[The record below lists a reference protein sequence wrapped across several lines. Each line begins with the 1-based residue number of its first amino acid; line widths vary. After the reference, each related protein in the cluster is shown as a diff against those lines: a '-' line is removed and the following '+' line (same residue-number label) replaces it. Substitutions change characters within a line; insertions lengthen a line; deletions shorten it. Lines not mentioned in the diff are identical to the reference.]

1 MAKRILIAS
10 ANPWSFALAV
20 EGQLAREHASDAVD
34 LLDLWSICG
43 RFSPHW
49 SRRDRLIERLNRKIA
64 RFIRPVISGREITR
78 EVQPNHSA
86 VPPMPSDV
94 STLRHYR
101 PDDVPVGLAIL
112 SSVFELTTVH
122 GARRPSDYGGAFE
135 DAWRSAH
142 LSLQVGKAVEN
153 LGYDR
158 IYIFG
163 GRHCY
168 SRPFVDAVAKTSEVL
183 RYEQGGTGTA
193 FVMSEKSI
201 YEPGNLARI
210 IAACP
215 VDERAGAEFF
225 EERLNRTG
233 DWDATYFTSGQTPG
247 RIPEA
252 LSGRPLVT
260 FFNSSVDE
268 LYAIKDKIRFGSFA
282 TQCEAVL
289 ALARVCRDEGKA
301 FAVRFHPHLQFKH
314 PSWRREWDFAALDA
328 LGVVLVEPSDPTDT
342 YALARASESVISC
355 GSTISFEC
363 SYLGIPNAVVG
374 EGISNAMGASASI
387 DDEEELRAFVR
398 APSLPPDARRI
409 ALALGSFYKKGAT
422 PVRGLDPAAH
432 PNLSRIDG
440 RVVDP
445 VRYAIQRAREL
456 VGRLTGRATENRS
469 GIVEGRVTLPSGD
482 RYRKAA

>member
-20 EGQLAREHASDAVD
+20 ERQLAREHAGDTVD

-49 SRRDRLIERLNRKIA
+49 SKRDRIIERLNCKIA
-64 RFIRPVISGREITR
+64 RFIRPVISGREVTR
-78 EVQPNHSA
+78 EVAPKHAA
-86 VPPMPSDV
+86 VPPVPRELSN
-94 STLRHYR
+94 LRHYGVDGL
-101 PDDVPVGLAIL
+101 PIGLAIL

-122 GARRPSDYGGAFE
+122 GARTPADYGGLFE
-135 DAWRSAH
+135 DAWQSAH
-142 LSLQVGKAVEN
+142 LSLQIGKAVAQ

-158 IYIFG
+158 VYIFG

-168 SRPFVDAVAKTSEVL
+168 SRPFVDAAAKAGEVL

-215 VDERAGAEFF
+215 VDEQAGAEFF

-233 DWDATYFTSGQTPG
+233 TWDASFFTSGQTPG

-252 LSGRPLVT
+252 LRGRPLVT

-268 LYAIKDKIRFGSFA
+268 LYAIKDEIRFGSFA
-282 TQCEAVL
+282 TQYEAVL
-289 ALARVCRDEGKA
+289 ALARVCRDEGKN
-301 FAVRFHPHLQFKH
+301 FAVRFHPHLQYKH
-314 PSWRREWDFAALDA
+314 PSWRREWDFAALEA
-328 LGVVLVEPSDPTDT
+328 LGAVLIEPGDPTDT

-363 SYLGIPNAVVG
+363 SYLGIPNAVIG
-374 EGISNAMGASASI
+374 EGISNTMGASATI
-387 DDEEELRAFVR
+387 GDEEELGAFVR
-398 APSLPPDARRI
+398 SPSLPRGARRI

-422 PVRGLDPAAH
+422 PVSGLDPAAH
-432 PNLSRIDG
+432 PNLSLIDG
-440 RVVDP
+440 RIVDP
-445 VRYAIQRAREL
+445 IRYAVQRAREL
-456 VGRLTGRATENRS
+456 VGRMTGRAAENRS
-469 GIVEGRVTLPSGD
+469 GIVEGRVTLPSGR
-482 RYRKAA
+482 RYRNAA